1 MDIIPLS
8 ELHQSH
14 RQLIGGKGYALGQLI
29 SQGYN
34 VPPGF
39 CVTTLVYDQFL
50 DQTGLR
56 DLITLEL
63 NRKNMGEMRWEEIWD
78 TALRIRN
85 LFLRMPFPANLKK
98 TLKAHCDHYFQ
109 TDSVVVRSSAGDE
122 DAAGSSFAGLHE
134 SYVNVRGFDAVIKHI
149 QLVWASLWSDRALLY
164 RRELGL
170 EVEHSAMAVV
180 VQRLVQSHVSGIV
193 FSRNPNDPEQTI
205 IEAVYGLNQGLVDG
219 SIEPDRWLLNRST
232 GNLLKHTPVER
243 TRYMVWTDNGIT
255 LAPLPPDKA
264 KTAPLYA
271 EQLNQLFELAHNL
284 EQQFGLPQDI
294 EWTLSNNLLFILQ
307 SRPVTA
313 KKTNSTEDKRGWYL
327 SLTRSFGNLQQL
339 HLVIVNERL
348 PAMASEAKRLD
359 DYDPNPLSDH
369 ELASEIDRRS
379 EIYQHWHDVY
389 WDEFIPFAHGV
400 RLFGEFYNDTLNP
413 FDPAE
418 FILLLNSS
426 DMISVKRNQKLAELA
441 AEVRQNAD
449 LKAALQSQDYFIAAC
464 EPFILKLDAFLM
476 EFSDLAWG
484 AEICF
489 SDRNKTIK
497 HILQLA
503 SKALLGKEKE
513 NDPKIQQMV
522 NHFLSHFQGEQ
533 LKFAQQLLELAR
545 ASYKIRDDD
554 NIYLGRIESQLIKVT
569 ELAKNRLAAKGDPDS
584 QLRNANE
591 LIALLSNPGQVPK
604 TKRKKSKNKQ
614 QSGKLKAR
622 QIVGQPAVAGLSS
635 GIARVVL
642 NSDDLFEF
650 KAGEILV
657 CTAIDPNMTFVV
669 PLAAAI
675 VECRGGMLIHGAII
689 AREYGIPCVTG
700 IPLATSRIS
709 TGDKVTVDGYLGIV
723 TLYKKP

>member
-8 ELHQSH
+8 ELNKSH

-29 SQGYN
+29 SLGYN

-85 LFLRMPFPANLKK
+85 LFLRMPFPANLKEV
-98 TLKAHCDHYFQ
+98 LKAHCDHYFQ

-134 SYVNVRGFDAVIKHI
+134 SYVNVRGFDAIIKHI

-180 VQRLVQSHVSGIV
+180 VQRLVQSDVSGIV

-232 GNLLKHTPVER
+232 GNLVKHIPVDR
-243 TRYMVWTDNGIT
+243 TRYMVCTDDGIT

-264 KTAPLYA
+264 KTAPLNA
-271 EQLNQLFELAHNL
+271 GQVNQLFQLAHNL

-294 EWTLSNNLLFILQ
+294 EWTLSNNQLFILQ

-313 KKTNSTEDKRGWYL
+313 KKANSAEDKRGWYL
-327 SLTRSFGNLQQL
+327 SLTRSFDNLQQL
-339 HLVIVNERL
+339 HHVIVNERL

-359 DYDPNPLSDH
+359 DYDLNPLSDH
-369 ELASEIDRRS
+369 ELALEIDRRRV
-379 EIYQHWHDVY
+379 IYQHWHDVY

-426 DMISVKRNQKLAELA
+426 DMISVKRNQQLAELA
-441 AEVRQNAD
+441 AEVKQNPE
-449 LKAALQSQDYFIAAC
+449 LKAALQSQDYFAAVC
-464 EPFILKLDAFLM
+464 EPFIEQLDAFLK
-476 EFSDLAWG
+476 EFSGLAWG

-503 SKALLGKEKE
+503 SKALARKGKRER
-513 NDPKIQQMV
+513 PK
-522 NHFLSHFQGEQ
+522 NPANGESFLKSFSGRTTEVCPAITGTGSRQ
-533 LKFAQQLLELAR
+533 L
-545 ASYKIRDDD
+545 
-554 NIYLGRIESQLIKVT
+554 
-569 ELAKNRLAAKGDPDS
+569 
-584 QLRNANE
+584 
-591 LIALLSNPGQVPK
+591 
-604 TKRKKSKNKQ
+604 
-614 QSGKLKAR
+614 
-622 QIVGQPAVAGLSS
+622 
-635 GIARVVL
+635 
-642 NSDDLFEF
+642 
-650 KAGEILV
+650 
-657 CTAIDPNMTFVV
+657 
-669 PLAAAI
+669 
-675 VECRGGMLIHGAII
+675 
-689 AREYGIPCVTG
+689 
-700 IPLATSRIS
+700 
-709 TGDKVTVDGYLGIV
+709 
-723 TLYKKP
+723 

>member
-8 ELHQSH
+8 ELNQSH

-39 CVTTLVYDQFL
+39 CVTTLLYDQFL

-56 DLITLEL
+56 DHINLEL

-85 LFLRMPFPANLKK
+85 LFLRMPFPANLKDI
-98 TLKAHCDHYFQ
+98 LKAHCDHYFQ
-109 TDSVVVRSSAGDE
+109 ADSVVVRSSACDE
-122 DAAGSSFAGLHE
+122 DSAGSSFAGLHE
-134 SYVNVRGFDAVIKHI
+134 SYVNVRGFDAIIKHI

-180 VQRLVQSHVSGIV
+180 VQLLVQSDVSGIV

-205 IEAVYGLNQGLVDG
+205 VEAVHGLNQGLVDG

-232 GNLLKHTPVER
+232 GNLVKHIPVDR
-243 TRYMVWTDNGIT
+243 TRYMVCTDDGIT
-255 LAPLPPDKA
+255 LAPLPHDKA
-264 KTAPLYA
+264 KTAPLNA
-271 EQLNQLFELAHNL
+271 EQVNQLFQLAHNL
-284 EQQFGLPQDI
+284 EQQFGSPQDI
-294 EWTLSNNLLFILQ
+294 EWTISNNQLFILQ

-313 KKTNSTEDKRGWYL
+313 KKTNSAEDKRSWYL
-327 SLTRSFGNLQQL
+327 SLTRSFDNLQQL
-339 HLVIVNERL
+339 HHVIVNERL

-359 DYDPNPLSDH
+359 EDNLNPLSDH
-369 ELASEIDRRS
+369 ELAIEIDKRRV
-379 EIYQHWHDVY
+379 IYQHWHDVY

-400 RLFGEFYNDTLNP
+400 RLFGEFYNDSLNP

-426 DMISVKRNQKLAELA
+426 DMISVKRNQQLAELA
-441 AEVRQNAD
+441 AEVRQNTD
-449 LKAALQSQDYFIAAC
+449 LKAALQSQDYFTAAC
-464 EPFILKLDAFLM
+464 EPFILKLDAFLKN
-476 EFSDLAWG
+476 FSGLAWG

-489 SDRNKTIK
+489 SDRSKTIK

-503 SKALLGKEKE
+503 SKALVEKEKVTG
-513 NDPKIQQMV
+513 PKIQRMED
-522 NHFLSHFQGEQ
+522 HFLSQFQGEQ

-545 ASYKIRDDD
+545 VSYKIRDDD
-554 NIYLGRIESQLIKVT
+554 NIYLGKIESQLIKAT

-584 QLRNANE
+584 HLRNANE

-604 TKRKKSKNKQ
+604 NKRKKRKNKEP
-614 QSGKLKAR
+614 SGKLKAR

-642 NSDDLFEF
+642 TSDDLFDF
-650 KAGEILV
+650 KVGEILV
-657 CTAIDPNMTFVV
+657 CVAIDPNMTFVV

-709 TGDKVTVDGYLGIV
+709 TGDKVTVDGFLGIV
-723 TLYKKP
+723 TLDKKL

>member
-1 MDIIPLS
+1 MNLIPLS
-8 ELHQSH
+8 ELNESH

-29 SQGYN
+29 SLGYN

-56 DLITLEL
+56 DLINLEL

-85 LFLRMPFPANLKK
+85 LFLRIPFPADLKEV
-98 TLKAHCDHYFQ
+98 LKAHCDQYFPSA
-109 TDSVVVRSSAGDE
+109 SVVVRSSAGDE
-122 DAAGSSFAGLHE
+122 DSSGNSFAGLHE
-134 SYVNVRGFDAVIKHI
+134 SYVNVRGFDAIIKHI

-170 EVEHSAMAVV
+170 EVEYSAMAVV
-180 VQRLVQSHVSGIV
+180 VQVLVESDVSGIV

-205 IEAVYGLNQGLVDG
+205 VEAVHGLNQGLVDG

-232 GNLLKHTPVER
+232 GTLVRHIPADR
-243 TRYMVWTDNGIT
+243 TRQMVCTDDGIT
-255 LAPLPPDKA
+255 VAPLPCDKA
-264 KTAPLYA
+264 KSAPLNA
-271 EQLNQLFELAHNL
+271 GQVNQVFQLAQNL
-284 EQQFGLPQDI
+284 EQHFGSPQDI
-294 EWTLSNNLLFILQ
+294 EWTFSNNQLFILQ

-313 KKTNSTEDKRGWYL
+313 KQANSAEDKRGWYL
-327 SLTRSFGNLQQL
+327 SLTRSFDNLQQL
-339 HLVIVNERL
+339 HHVIVNERL

-359 DYDPNPLSDH
+359 DYDLDPLSDH
-369 ELASEIDRRS
+369 ELALEIDKRRD
-379 EIYQHWHDVY
+379 IYQHWHDVY

-400 RLFGEFYNDTLNP
+400 RLFGEFYNDTLKP

-418 FILLLNSS
+418 FILLLNSP
-426 DMISVKRNQKLAELA
+426 DMISVKRNQQLAELA

-449 LKAALQSQDYFIAAC
+449 LKAALQSQDYFIAVC

-476 EFSDLAWG
+476 EFSGLAWG

-489 SDRNKTIK
+489 SDRSKTIK

-503 SKALLGKEKE
+503 SKALIEKDKVTGQK
-513 NDPKIQQMV
+513 NQQMQD
-522 NHFLSHFQGEQ
+522 HFLSHFQGEQ
-533 LKFAQQLLELAR
+533 LKVARQLLELAR
-545 ASYKIRDDD
+545 VSYKIRDDD
-554 NIYLGRIESQLIKVT
+554 NIYLGRIESQLIKAT
-569 ELAKNRLAAKGDPDS
+569 ELAKNRLEAKGDSDS
-584 QLRNANE
+584 QLRNADE
-591 LIALLSNPGQVPK
+591 LIALLSNPGQIPK

-642 NSDDLFEF
+642 SSDDLFEF

-723 TLYKKP
+723 TLDKQF

>member
-8 ELHQSH
+8 EINQSH

-56 DLITLEL
+56 DLINLEL

-85 LFLRMPFPANLKK
+85 LFLRMPFPADLKK
-98 TLKAHCDHYFQ
+98 ALKAHCDHYFQ

-134 SYVNVRGFDAVIKHI
+134 SYVNVRGFDAIIKHI

-170 EVEHSAMAVV
+170 EVEHSAMAVM

-243 TRYMVWTDNGIT
+243 TRYMVCTDNGIT
-255 LAPLPPDKA
+255 LAQLPPDKA

-359 DYDPNPLSDH
+359 DYDLNLLSDH

-426 DMISVKRNQKLAELA
+426 DMISVKRNQQLAELA
-441 AEVRQNAD
+441 AEVKQNAD
-449 LKAALQSQDYFIAAC
+449 LKAALEMQDYFIAVC

-476 EFSDLAWG
+476 EFSGLAWG

-513 NDPKIQQMV
+513 NAPKIQQMED
-522 NHFLSHFQGEQ
+522 HFLSQFQGEQ
-533 LKFAQQLLELAR
+533 LKFARQLLELAR
-545 ASYKIRDDD
+545 VSYKIRDDD
-554 NIYLGRIESQLIKVT
+554 NIYLGRIESQLIKAT
-569 ELAKNRLAAKGDPDS
+569 ELAKNRLAAIGDAYS
-584 QLRNANE
+584 QLRNADE

-622 QIVGQPAVAGLSS
+622 QIVGQPAVAGL
-635 GIARVVL
+635 V
-642 NSDDLFEF
+642 
-650 KAGEILV
+650 
-657 CTAIDPNMTFVV
+657 
-669 PLAAAI
+669 
-675 VECRGGMLIHGAII
+675 
-689 AREYGIPCVTG
+689 RELPE
-700 IPLATSRIS
+700 
-709 TGDKVTVDGYLGIV
+709 
-723 TLYKKP
+723 

>member
-8 ELHQSH
+8 ELDKIH

-109 TDSVVVRSSAGDE
+109 TASVVVRSSAGDE

-170 EVEHSAMAVV
+170 DVEHSAMAVV
-180 VQRLVQSHVSGIV
+180 VQQLVQSDVSGIV

-205 IEAVYGLNQGLVDG
+205 IEAVHGLNQGLVDG
-219 SIEPDRWLLNRST
+219 SIEPDQWLLNRST
-232 GNLLKHTPVER
+232 GNLVKHIPVDR
-243 TRYMVWTDNGIT
+243 ARFMVCTDEGVT

-264 KTAPLYA
+264 KTAPLNA
-271 EQLNQLFELAHNL
+271 GQVNQLFQLAHNL
-284 EQQFGLPQDI
+284 EQQFGSPQDI
-294 EWTLSNNLLFILQ
+294 EWTLSNNRLFVLQ

-313 KKTNSTEDKRGWYL
+313 KKADSAEDKRSWYL
-327 SLTRSFGNLQQL
+327 SLTRSFDNLQQL
-339 HLVIVNERL
+339 HHVIVNERL

-359 DYDPNPLSDH
+359 DYDLEQLSDH
-369 ELASEIDRRS
+369 ELALEIDRRRV
-379 EIYQHWHDVY
+379 IYQHWHDVY

-413 FDPAE
+413 FNPAE

-426 DMISVKRNQKLAELA
+426 DMISVKRNQQLAELA
-441 AEVRQNAD
+441 AEVKQNPE
-449 LKAALQSQDYFIAAC
+449 LKATLESEGYFAAVC
-464 EPFILKLDAFLM
+464 EPFIQRLDAFLE
-476 EFSDLAWG
+476 EFSGLAWG

-489 SDRNKTIK
+489 SSRNRTIK
-497 HILQLA
+497 HIVQLA
-503 SKALLGKEKE
+503 SKALLEKEKE

-522 NHFLSHFQGEQ
+522 NHLLSHFQGEQ
-533 LKFAQQLLELAR
+533 LKFARQLLELAR
-545 ASYKIRDDD
+545 VSYKIRDDD
-554 NIYLGRIESQLIKVT
+554 NIYLSRIESQLIKAT

-584 QLRNANE
+584 HLRNADE

-614 QSGKLKAR
+614 QTEKLKAR
-622 QIVGQPAVAGLSS
+622 QIVGQPAVAGFNS

-642 NSDDLFEF
+642 TSDDLFEF

-657 CTAIDPNMTFVV
+657 CIAIDPNMSFVV

-723 TLYKKP
+723 TLDKKP

>member
-8 ELHQSH
+8 ELNKSH

-29 SQGYN
+29 SLGYN

-39 CVTTLVYDQFL
+39 CVTTFVYDQFL

-56 DLITLEL
+56 DHINLEL

-85 LFLRMPFPANLKK
+85 LFLRMPFPADLKEV
-98 TLKAHCDHYFQ
+98 LKDHCDHYFQ

-122 DAAGSSFAGLHE
+122 DSSGNSFAGLHE
-134 SYVNVRGFDAVIKHI
+134 SYVNVRGFDAIIKHI

-170 EVEHSAMAVV
+170 EIEHSAMAVV
-180 VQRLVQSHVSGIV
+180 VQRLVQSDVSGIV

-205 IEAVYGLNQGLVDG
+205 IEAVHGLNQGLVDG
-219 SIEPDRWLLNRST
+219 SIVPDRWLLNRST
-232 GNLLKHTPVER
+232 GNLVKHIPVDR
-243 TRYMVWTDNGIT
+243 TRYMVCTDDGIT
-255 LAPLPPDKA
+255 LAPLTYDKA
-264 KTAPLYA
+264 KIAPLNA
-271 EQLNQLFELAHNL
+271 EQVNQLFQLAHNL

-294 EWTLSNNLLFILQ
+294 EWTISNNLLFILQ
-307 SRPVTA
+307 SRPVTT
-313 KKTNSTEDKRGWYL
+313 KKANSAEDKRGWYL
-327 SLTRSFGNLQQL
+327 SLTRSFDNLKQL
-339 HLVIVNERL
+339 HHVIVNERL
-348 PAMASEAKRLD
+348 LAMASEAKRLD
-359 DYDPNPLSDH
+359 DYDLDQLSDH
-369 ELASEIDRRS
+369 ELASEIDIRR
-379 EIYQHWHDVY
+379 EIYQHWHDLY

-426 DMISVKRNQKLAELA
+426 DMISVKRNQQLAHLA
-441 AEVRQNAD
+441 TEVRQNPE
-449 LKAALQSQDYFIAAC
+449 LKASLQSHDYFAAVC
-464 EPFILKLDAFLM
+464 ELFIQQLDAFLK
-476 EFSDLAWG
+476 EFSGLAWC

-489 SDRNKTIK
+489 SDRSKTIK

-503 SKALLGKEKE
+503 SKALVVKEKLTG
-513 NDPKIQQMV
+513 PKLQRMED
-522 NHFLSHFQGEQ
+522 HFLSQFQGEQ
-533 LKFAQQLLELAR
+533 LKFARQLLELAR
-545 ASYKIRDDD
+545 VSYKIRDDD
-554 NIYLGRIESQLIKVT
+554 NIYLGRIESQLIKAT
-569 ELAKNRLAAKGDPDS
+569 ELAKNRLSAKGDPDS
-584 QLRNANE
+584 QLRNVNE
-591 LIALLSNPGQVPK
+591 LIALLINPGQLPK
-604 TKRKKSKNKQ
+604 TKRKKRKNKE

-635 GIARVVL
+635 GIARIVL
-642 NSDDLFEF
+642 TRDDLFDF

-657 CTAIDPNMTFVV
+657 CEVIDPNMTFVV

-723 TLYKKP
+723 TLDKKL

>member
-8 ELHQSH
+8 ELDKIH

-29 SQGYN
+29 SLGYN

-85 LFLRMPFPANLKK
+85 LFLRMPFPANLKEVF
-98 TLKAHCDHYFQ
+98 KAHCDHYFQ
-109 TDSVVVRSSAGDE
+109 TDSVVVRSSACDE
-122 DAAGSSFAGLHE
+122 DSAGSSFAGLHE
-134 SYVNVRGFDAVIKHI
+134 SYVNLRGFDAIIKHI

-170 EVEHSAMAVV
+170 EVEYSAMAVI
-180 VQRLVQSHVSGIV
+180 VQRLVLSDVSGIA
-193 FSRNPNDPEQTI
+193 FSRNPNNPEQTI
-205 IEAVYGLNQGLVDG
+205 IEAVHGLNQGLVDG

-232 GNLLKHTPVER
+232 GNLLKHIPVER
-243 TRYMVWTDNGIT
+243 TRYMVCTDNGIT

-264 KTAPLYA
+264 KTAPLNA
-271 EQLNQLFELAHNL
+271 EQVNQLFQLAYNL
-284 EQQFGLPQDI
+284 EQQFDLPQDI
-294 EWTLSNNLLFILQ
+294 EWTLSNNQLFILQ

-313 KKTNSTEDKRGWYL
+313 KKANSAEDKRGWYL
-327 SLTRSFGNLQQL
+327 SLTRSFDNLQQL
-339 HLVIVNERL
+339 HHVIVNELL

-359 DYDPNPLSDH
+359 DYDLDQLSDH
-369 ELASEIDRRS
+369 ELAIEIDKRRI
-379 EIYQHWHDVY
+379 IYQHWHDVY

-400 RLFGEFYNDTLNP
+400 RLFGEFYNDSLNP
-413 FDPAE
+413 SDPAE

-426 DMISVKRNQKLAELA
+426 DMISVKRNQQLAELA
-441 AEVRQNAD
+441 VEVKQNPE
-449 LKAALQSQDYFIAAC
+449 LKAALERQDYFAAVC
-464 EPFILKLDAFLM
+464 EPFIQQLDAFLK
-476 EFSDLAWG
+476 EFSGLAWG
-484 AEICF
+484 TEICF
-489 SDRNKTIK
+489 SDQSKTIK

-503 SKALLGKEKE
+503 SKALVEKDKVTDQK
-513 NDPKIQQMV
+513 NQQMQD
-522 NHFLSHFQGEQ
+522 HFLSHFQGEQ
-533 LKFAQQLLELAR
+533 LKFALQLLELAR
-545 ASYKIRDDD
+545 VSYKIRDDD
-554 NIYLGRIESQLIKVT
+554 NIYLGRIESQVIKAT

-604 TKRKKSKNKQ
+604 TKHKKRKNKQ
-614 QSGKLKAR
+614 PSGKLKAR
-622 QIVGQPAVAGLSS
+622 QIIGQPAVAGLSS

-642 NSDDLFEF
+642 TSDDLFDF

-709 TGDKVTVDGYLGIV
+709 TGDKVTVDGFLGIV
-723 TLYKKP
+723 TLDK

>member
-8 ELHQSH
+8 ELDKIH

-85 LFLRMPFPANLKK
+85 LFLRMPLPANLKEVF
-98 TLKAHCDHYFQ
+98 KAHCDHYFQ
-109 TDSVVVRSSAGDE
+109 TASVVVRSSAGDE
-122 DAAGSSFAGLHE
+122 DTAGSSFAGLHE
-134 SYVNVRGFDAVIKHI
+134 SYVNVQGFDAIIKHI

-180 VQRLVQSHVSGIV
+180 VQRLVQSDVSGIV

-205 IEAVYGLNQGLVDG
+205 IEAVHGLNQGLVDG

-232 GNLLKHTPVER
+232 GNLIKHIMVDR
-243 TRYMVWTDNGIT
+243 TRYMVCTDDGIT
-255 LAPLPPDKA
+255 LAPLPHDIA
-264 KTAPLYA
+264 KTAPLNA
-271 EQLNQLFELAHNL
+271 EQVNQLFQLAHNL
-284 EQQFGLPQDI
+284 EQQFGSPQDI
-294 EWTLSNNLLFILQ
+294 EWTLSNNQLFILQ

-313 KKTNSTEDKRGWYL
+313 KKANSAEDKRGWYL
-327 SLTRSFGNLQQL
+327 SLTRSFDNLQQL
-339 HLVIVNERL
+339 HHVIVNKRL

-359 DYDPNPLSDH
+359 DYDLDPLSDH

-426 DMISVKRNQKLAELA
+426 DMISVIRNQQLAELA
-441 AEVRQNAD
+441 AEVRQNVD

-476 EFSDLAWG
+476 EFSGLAWG

-503 SKALLGKEKE
+503 SKALAVKEKLTV
-513 NDPKIQQMV
+513 PKLQRMED
-522 NHFLSHFQGEQ
+522 HFLSQFQGEQ
-533 LKFAQQLLELAR
+533 LKFARQLLELAR
-545 ASYKIRDDD
+545 VSYKIRDDD
-554 NIYLGRIESQLIKVT
+554 NIYLGRIESQLLKAT

-591 LIALLSNPGQVPK
+591 IIALLSHPGQVPK

-642 NSDDLFEF
+642 TSDDLFEF

-657 CTAIDPNMTFVV
+657 CTAIDPNMTFIV

-723 TLYKKP
+723 TLDKKL